1 MTLQK
6 DFLGIRDLK
15 ELSLRRSAELQQ
27 ALEDLFSPKVEA
39 RFEAM
44 DRLYEMDAHR
54 RSPLAASLL
63 VYRLIEQDLSLR
75 SKIVHAI
82 YEALKPRNVRERSP
96 SKVREY
102 LHSTLRGM
110 GEKQVLSLLELVSQD
125 SASLVTACILL
136 NRCSGS
142 GEILVKILTSS
153 GYPLPI
159 RMASCEVVGQIGFL
173 EAIEAIEML
182 ERRLSERTAGQ
193 LSMSFAPRTREEAK
207 ELMPVLL
214 RTLEVLREAS
224 I

>member
-44 DRLYEMDAHR
+44 DRLCEMDAHR

-82 YEALKPRNVRERSP
+82 CEVLKPRNVRERSP

-110 GEKQVLSLLELVSQD
+110 GEKQVLSLLDLVSQD
-125 SASLVTACILL
+125 SASLETACILL

-153 GYPLPI
+153 DYPLQI

-182 ERRLSERTAGQ
+182 ERRLSERAAGQ